1 MAMARL
7 ITNQFVPDYAVH
19 PGEILEEHL
28 DSLAMSQAELSSR
41 TGLTSKHINEIIKG
55 KSPVTHETALKFERV
70 LGRSIQYWVNLQN
83 LYDETMIRLADRKKL
98 EADIEWLNGFPIK
111 KMVELKW
118 IEVFR
123 DPVDQVAAL
132 LGFLGVASREQWKPF
147 SEDSLAVAF
156 RQSQK
161 SSIKAEAVSAW
172 LRQGERLAQKISC
185 APYDRDGFRR
195 ALDEARLLTREP
207 PQIFQRR
214 LVKLCADVGVAV
226 AFVPELP
233 HTGLS
238 GATKWLTPDKAL
250 IQLSL
255 RYKSDDQ
262 LWFTFFHE
270 AGHILLHGKKD
281 VFLEWDEGDSQDKEE
296 EANRFAADML
306 IPPDMW
312 RSFIQRSSP
321 TFTSVESFAE
331 QLGLAPGIVV
341 GRLQHDKHVL
351 FSWGNRLK
359 RRFVWKSPEKTEE

>member
-1 MAMARL
+1 MARL

-19 PGEILEEHL
+19 PGEILEEYL
-28 DSLAMSQAELSSR
+28 DGLSMSQAQLSSR
-41 TGLTSKHINEIIKG
+41 TDLTPKHINEIIKG
-55 KSPVTHETALKFERV
+55 KSPITHETALKLECV
-70 LGRSIQYWVNLQN
+70 LGRSLQYWINLQN
-83 LYDETMIRLADRKKL
+83 LYDETMNRLADRKRL
-98 EADIEWLNGFPIK
+98 EADTEWLSRFPIK
-111 KMVELKW
+111 KMIELKW
-118 IEVFR
+118 IEFR
-123 DPVDQVAAL
+123 QDAAELVAEL
-132 LGFLGVASREQWKPF
+132 LSFFGVASREQWKPF

-161 SSIKAEAVSAW
+161 STIRVESVSAW
-172 LRQGERLAQKISC
+172 LRQGERQAQKILC
-185 APYDRDGFRR
+185 EPYDRDGFRR

-207 PQIFQRR
+207 PQIFQNR

-233 HTGLS
+233 NTGLS
-238 GATKWLTPDKAL
+238 GATKWLAPDKAL

-281 VFLEWDEGDSQDKEE
+281 VFLEWDERESQDKEV
-296 EANRFAADML
+296 EAHRFAADIL
-306 IPPDMW
+306 IPPDRW
-312 RSFIQRSSP
+312 RSFMQDSFH
-321 TFTSVESFAE
+321 TLASVESFAE
-331 QLGLAPGIVV
+331 QIGVAPGIVV

-359 RRFVWKSPEKTEE
+359 KRFVWKTPEKSEE